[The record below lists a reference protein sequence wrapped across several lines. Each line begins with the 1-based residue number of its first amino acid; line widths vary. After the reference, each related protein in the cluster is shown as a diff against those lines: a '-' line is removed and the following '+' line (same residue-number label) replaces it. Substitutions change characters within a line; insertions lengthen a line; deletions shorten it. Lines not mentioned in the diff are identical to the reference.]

1 MGALQGLQ
9 RNGASGR
16 RGHARSGVAAGAGG
30 TAAQRTLK
38 HAIQCSGVGL
48 HTGARV
54 SMTLHPAEPGH
65 GVVMR
70 RRDLPGRPELAATW
84 RNGRRTPLCTTLERD
99 GVQIGTI
106 EHLMSALAGCEIDNV
121 LVDLDGPEVPI
132 MDGSAAPFVFLIEC
146 AGIVRQDAP
155 RRAIKVLKP
164 VGVEDGTRRARLT
177 PGPGLSID
185 FEIDFDSAI
194 VARQSWSSPITRAQ
208 FKAELARARTFG
220 FLHEVDQL
228 RENGLARGGSL
239 NNAVVISDDGV
250 LNAGGL
256 RYPDEFVRHKVLDV
270 VGDLYLAGAPV
281 QGAFSGIR
289 SGHAMNLQLLQA
301 LFADPTAWAWTPAA
315 EGDAGAAERDGAAAP
330 PARAVAQRA

>member
-9 RNGASGR
+9 RD
-16 RGHARSGVAAGAGG
+16 AATAQRAG
-30 TAAQRTLK
+30 TASARVANAAVTVPQHTLK
-38 HAIQCSGVGL
+38 HAIHCSGVGL
-48 HTGARV
+48 HSGARV
-54 SMTLHPAEPGH
+54 SMTLHPADADQGITL
-65 GVVMR
+65 R

-84 RNGRRTPLCTTLERD
+84 RNARQTPLCTTIERD
-99 GVQIGTI
+99 GVQVATV
-106 EHLMSALAGCEIDNV
+106 EHLMSALAGTGIDNV
-121 LVDLDGPEVPI
+121 VVDLDGPEVPI

-146 AGIVRQDAP
+146 AGIVRQTAP

-164 VGVEDGTRRARLT
+164 VSVEDGRRRAALT
-177 PGPGLSID
+177 PGYGLSVD
-185 FEIDFDSAI
+185 FEIDFDSTI
-194 VARQSWSSPITRAQ
+194 VARQRWSSRITRSHY
-208 FKAELARARTFG
+208 KAELARARTFG

-281 QGAFSGIR
+281 RGRFTGVR
-289 SGHAMNLQLLQA
+289 SGHAMNLQLLQT
-301 LFADPTAWAWTPAA
+301 LFADPKAWAWTTITDA
-315 EGDAGAAERDGAAAP
+315 EAGTAEQTGATVP